1 MTTKLS
7 IIYLLML
14 LGVSAVAQP
23 APSVASKR
31 SSGKKSVMLMNRIS
45 PSSSGL
51 YIANADGTNERKLFA
66 ANTFDYHAAF
76 SADGKWIVFTSERAG
91 DGQADIYRVH
101 PDGTG
106 LEQLTNSAALD
117 DQATLSPDGTQL
129 AFMSTRD
136 QHTAN
141 VWLLDLKTR
150 KLRSLTAPLA
160 GEQNKPN
167 GYFRPSWS
175 PDGRWLAFAS
185 DRTTEWKGHSD
196 GKGWE
201 HVQELRIYV
210 MKPDGTGLRK
220 LSRDSVCSG
229 SPKWSPDGK
238 RVVFYELPVE
248 TTWAARGFGAAKAT
262 SQIISVDVNTGER
275 QVHTS
280 GPGLKLLPQYVSP
293 DNIGYLAKAGPNE
306 GIGYTNGTAVK
317 RKLRSPNW
325 SPDGRLVVYEK
336 QDWQP
341 RTQNQLLYSWDPNYE
356 YRYTDVF
363 PSFSSDG
370 KLLLTEKNDNS
381 SIAIMDAD
389 GSNKVR
395 IFDTKGAGAAFAPSW
410 SPDGQQVVFGFGGF
424 LKSRETQSAKLMLVK
439 RDGTGLT
446 DLTDG
451 TPNAGFPSWSP
462 DGRQVVYR
470 VWGNNQH
477 GLRIMNVGDRVV
489 QVLTNDY
496 DNVPY
501 WSPDGTKILFTRQ
514 HDNGNFDLFT
524 IKPDGTGLVQ
534 LTTVPTNDAHAVWT
548 IDGKRILWD
557 SGEYGFKEEA
567 ALSDNTFQPYG
578 VIWIMDA
585 DGTNK
590 RPLTDSLWEDSMP
603 CYVPQNAVRQAATS
617 GLKP

>member
-1 MTTKLS
+1 MKINPMLVGG
-7 IIYLLML
+7 LL
-14 LGVSAVAQP
+14 LGLQTVAQP
-23 APSVASKR
+23 VAPSPRLPSRPKP
-31 SSGKKSVMLMNRIS
+31 VMLMNRIA
-45 PSSSGL
+45 PSASEL
-51 YIANADGTNERKLFA
+51 YVASADGSGEHKLLA
-66 ANTFDYHAAF
+66 TNTFDYHGSF
-76 SADGKWIVFTSERAG
+76 SSDGRWIVFTSERAG

-101 PDGTG
+101 SDGSG
-106 LEQLTNSAALD
+106 LEQLTDSPALD
-117 DQATLSPDGTQL
+117 DQAVLSPDGTHL

-136 QHTAN
+136 RFTAN
-141 VWLLDLKTR
+141 IWLLNLKTR
-150 KLRSLTAPLA
+150 KLRNLTASLMGDP
-160 GEQNKPN
+160 NKPN

-175 PDGRWLAFAS
+175 PDGQWLAFAS
-185 DRTTEWKGHSD
+185 DRTTDWKGHSD

-238 RVVFYELPVE
+238 RVIFYELPVE
-248 TTWAARGFGAAKAT
+248 GTWAARGSGAARAT
-262 SQIISVDVNTGER
+262 SQIISVDLKTGER

-280 GPGLKLLPQYVSP
+280 GPGLKLLPQYVGP
-293 DNIGYLAKAGPNE
+293 ATIGYLAKAGPNE
-306 GIGYTNGTAVK
+306 GLGYTNGTAVK
-317 RKLRSPNW
+317 AKLRSPNW
-325 SPDGRLVVYEK
+325 SPDGKVVVYEK
-336 QDWQP
+336 QDWIP
-341 RTQNQLLYSWDPNYE
+341 RPQNKLLYSWDPSHE

-363 PSFSSDG
+363 PSFSTDG

-389 GSNKVR
+389 GANRVR
-395 IFDTKGAGAAFAPSW
+395 IFDAKGGGAAFSPGW
-410 SPDGQQVVFGFGGF
+410 SPDGQRVVFGFGGF
-424 LKSRETQSAKLMLVK
+424 LKSRETRAAKLMVVN

-462 DGRQVVYR
+462 DGKHVVYR

-477 GLRIMNVGDRVV
+477 GLRIMNLDDRSV
-489 QVLTNDY
+489 QVLTTEF

-501 WSPDGTKILFTRQ
+501 YSPDGSRILFTRQ
-514 HDNGNFDLFT
+514 HENNNFDVFT
-524 IKPDGTGLVQ
+524 IHPDGTGLVR
-534 LTTVPTNDAHAVWT
+534 LTTAPTNDAHAVWT
-548 IDGKRILWD
+548 DDGKQILWS

-578 VIWIMDA
+578 VVWIMNA
-585 DGTNK
+585 DGTGK

-603 CYVPQNAVRQAATS
+603 CYVPAHTAQSSR
-617 GLKP
+617 

>member
-1 MTTKLS
+1 MKINL
-7 IIYLLML
+7 ILVCGLL
-14 LGVSAVAQP
+14 LGLETVAQP
-23 APSVASKR
+23 VTTSPK
-31 SSGKKSVMLMNRIS
+31 GQGPQKPVMLMNRIA
-45 PSSSGL
+45 PSVSEL
-51 YIANADGTNERKLFA
+51 YVTNADGSNEHKLLTTD
-66 ANTFDYHAAF
+66 TFDYHASF
-76 SADGKWIVFTSERAG
+76 SPDGRWIVFTSERAG

-101 PDGTG
+101 PDGSG
-106 LEQLTNSAALD
+106 LQQLTDSPALD

-136 QHTAN
+136 RFTAN
-141 VWLLDLKTR
+141 IWLLNLKTR
-150 KLRSLTAPLA
+150 TLHNLTAPLA
-160 GEQNKPN
+160 GQQNKPN

-175 PDGRWLAFAS
+175 PDGKWLAFAS
-185 DRTTEWKGHSD
+185 DRTTDWKGHSD

-210 MKPDGTGLRK
+210 IRPNGTGLRK

-229 SPKWSPDGK
+229 SPNWSPDGK

-248 TTWAARGFGAAKAT
+248 STWAARGFGAAKAT

-280 GPGLKLLPQYVSP
+280 GPGLKLLPQYVGP

-325 SPDGRLVVYEK
+325 SPDGTIVVYEK
-336 QDWQP
+336 QDWKP
-341 RTQNQLLYSWDPNYE
+341 RLQNKRLYSWDPSHE
-356 YRYTDVF
+356 YRYSDVF
-363 PSFSSDG
+363 PSFSKDG

-389 GSNKVR
+389 GSNRVR
-395 IFDTKGAGAAFAPSW
+395 IFDAKDGGSAFSPSW
-410 SPDGQQVVFGFGGF
+410 SPDGQRVVFGFGGF
-424 LKSRETQSAKLMLVK
+424 LKSRETRAAKLMLVN

-462 DGRQVVYR
+462 DGKHVVYR
-470 VWGNNQH
+470 VWGENQH
-477 GLRIMNVGDRVV
+477 GLRIMNLNDHSV
-489 QVLTNDY
+489 QVLTTES

-501 WSPDGTKILFTRQ
+501 YSPDGTKILFTRQ
-514 HDNGNFDLFT
+514 HEDNNFDLFT
-524 IKPDGTGLVQ
+524 ILPDGTGLTQ
-534 LTTVPTNDAHAVWT
+534 LTTMPTNDAHAVWT
-548 IDGKRILWD
+548 ADGKQILWD

-578 VIWIMDA
+578 VIWIMNA

-590 RPLTDSLWEDSMP
+590 HPLTDSLWEDSMP
-603 CYVPQNAVRQAATS
+603 CYVPQHGGQSSR
-617 GLKP
+617 